1 MEPIIFRFAGRAWE
15 MGARPIIMGVLNVTP
30 DSFSDGG
37 AFPAPEDAVAHGLA
51 MAAAGAGILDVGGES
66 TRPGAAVV
74 PVAEEI
80 ERVVPVIRELARRGG
95 IPVSVDT
102 RKAAVAEAALA
113 AGATIVNDV
122 SGLRFDSDMC
132 RILRDAGAGCV
143 AMHMRGTPQTMQGL
157 TDYPD
162 VVRAVHAFFE
172 ETLALAAR
180 HGVPRESVLLDP
192 GIGFSKTA
200 EQNLV
205 LLRRLGEFLDLG
217 RPLLVGVS
225 RKSFIGRTLG
235 IERPA
240 DRQWGTAA
248 AVAVAVLNGAHV
260 LRVHDVAEMKQ
271 VAEMAAA
278 LRDAGGAAEA
288 PRNTGS
294 WAPPAHTHASGRRP
308 TQTGT

>member
-1 MEPIIFRFAGRAWE
+1 
-15 MGARPIIMGVLNVTP
+15 
-30 DSFSDGG
+30 
-37 AFPAPEDAVAHGLA
+37 
-51 MAAAGAGILDVGGES
+51 LDVGGES

-74 PVAEEI
+74 PVEQEI
-80 ERVVPVIRELARRGG
+80 ERVVPVIRELARRGD
-95 IPVSVDT
+95 IPISVDT
-102 RKAAVAEAALA
+102 RKAAVAAAALA
-113 AGATIVNDV
+113 AGATIVNDI

-132 RILRDAGAGCV
+132 RTLRVAGAGCV
-143 AMHMRGTPQTMQGL
+143 AMHMRGTPQTMQSL

-172 ETLALAAR
+172 ETLALADR
-180 HGVPRESVLLDP
+180 SGVPRESILLDP

-205 LLRRLGEFLDLG
+205 LLRRLDEFLDLG

-278 LRDAGGAAEA
+278 LRDAGQRMNL
-288 PRNTGS
+288 PRNPGS
-294 WAPPAHTHASGRRP
+294 
-308 TQTGT
+308 

>member
-1 MEPIIFRFAGRAWE
+1 
-15 MGARPIIMGVLNVTP
+15 
-30 DSFSDGG
+30 
-37 AFPAPEDAVAHGLA
+37 
-51 MAAAGAGILDVGGES
+51 
-66 TRPGAAVV
+66 
-74 PVAEEI
+74 
-80 ERVVPVIRELARRGG
+80 
-95 IPVSVDT
+95 
-102 RKAAVAEAALA
+102 
-113 AGATIVNDV
+113 
-122 SGLRFDSDMC
+122 LR
-132 RILRDAGAGCV
+132 
-143 AMHMRGTPQTMQGL
+143 
-157 TDYPD
+157 
-162 VVRAVHAFFE
+162 
-172 ETLALAAR
+172 
-180 HGVPRESVLLDP
+180 
-192 GIGFSKTA
+192 
-200 EQNLV
+200 
-205 LLRRLGEFLDLG
+205 EFLDLG